1 MEKKKRRI
9 NIVDVF
15 IVIAAAVLI
24 AAFAY
29 FAVGDSGINTDTLGE
44 ATIRYNI
51 SIEGFAE
58 EFRDL
63 VKVGDKIRN
72 VDFDCDVGEV
82 VAVTPAEH
90 TVVYNYN
97 KAEQKM
103 VPAQVPDSYKCTVT
117 VETKCEEA
125 DQAYYV
131 GAVQIKTG
139 KKMNFRTPGFAF
151 AGVVMEIERS
161 VAQ

>member
-9 NIVDVF
+9 NVVDVF
-15 IVIAAAVLI
+15 IVIVAAALI

-29 FAVGDSGINTDTLGE
+29 FAVGDSGINTDTKGE
-44 ATIRYNI
+44 ATIRYDV

-58 EFRDL
+58 EYKDL
-63 VKVGDKIRN
+63 VKVGDKISN
-72 VDFDCDVGEV
+72 VDFDCEVGKV
-82 VAVTPAEH
+82 VAVAPAEH

-103 VPAQVPDSYKCTVT
+103 VAAEVPDSYKCLIT

-125 DQAYYV
+125 DLGYHV

-151 AGVVMEIERS
+151 AGIIMDIERS
-161 VAQ
+161 EAQ